1 MIKSKHNQKRAGMMM
16 LNCILML
23 SVALLIIG
31 YSTNLIGEQIAQY
44 RQLDEMYLKQINK
57 NIYKSY
63 KL

>member
-1 MIKSKHNQKRAGMMM
+1 MIKNKQNQKRGGMMM

-23 SVALLIIG
+23 SVAILIIG

-44 RQLDEMYLKQINK
+44 RQLDEMYLKQINE
-57 NIYKSY
+57 NIHKRY